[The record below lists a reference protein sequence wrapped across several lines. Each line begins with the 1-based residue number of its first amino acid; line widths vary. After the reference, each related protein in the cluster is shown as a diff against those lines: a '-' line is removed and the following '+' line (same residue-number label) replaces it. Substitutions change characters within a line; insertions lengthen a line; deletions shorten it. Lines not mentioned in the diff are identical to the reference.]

1 MTRRS
6 FSLFIMECLAASATL
21 VSAARGEDPV
31 PSPGRA
37 ITFQETLE
45 KGLKVRTEEERRFIT
60 RVVDR
65 VEEAKLSED
74 LVRSVFAKAR
84 LKSDRYPYFY
94 FRQMLLVL
102 AEREGV
108 AL

>member
-6 FSLFIMECLAASATL
+6 FALFVMECLAASATL
-21 VSAARGEDPV
+21 VSAARGEDPT
-31 PSPGRA
+31 PNPGRA

-45 KGLKVRTEEERRFIT
+45 KGLKVRTDEERKFIV
-60 RVVDR
+60 RVVAR
-65 VEEAKLSED
+65 VEEAALTED
-74 LVRSVFAKAR
+74 LVRSVFVKAR
-84 LKSDRYPYFY
+84 GKSDKYPYFY
-94 FRQMLLVL
+94 FKQMMLVL